1 MAKQASKK
9 TMHEADSK
17 GKLIFASPLDMQE
30 HAVDPA
36 PESAMQAKETADG
49 YIARKYASPLT
60 GEYVES
66 APVPATAPA
75 VEQAEDDTDIGKKI
89 NDVIEREY
97 PRTRIG
103 TDGWL
108 QAILCEL
115 IRARLSK

>member
-1 MAKQASKK
+1 MSKPK
-9 TMHEADSK
+9 TK
-17 GKLIFASPLDMQE
+17 KPC
-30 HAVDPA
+30 
-36 PESAMQAKETADG
+36 ESVKFVP
-49 YIARKYASPLT
+49 PLT
-60 GEYVES
+60 GNYVKN
-66 APVPATAPA
+66 APEPTNAQV
-75 VEQAEDDTDIGKKI
+75 AEKAEGDTDIGKKI